1 MEENTNNINEDSPAE
16 EVMERKH
23 YTKQQNALYTVISIA
38 LFFALYFG
46 GKSIMGLVNRPY
58 TIYLYHENISSET
71 VPMMFDISGL
81 SAENGLYIENA
92 RLYKYKDGHTAS
104 ILFSGFDSEEKFAE
118 SCILF
123 EYGDLVEDLR
133 IEFFPY
139 EDNPSYAEYAF
150 GTQYVDIENPNRS
163 VSVFEFEDTLYA
175 LYTVKGG
182 AVPTEIKAA
191 FSDGEKVY

>member
-1 MEENTNNINEDSPAE
+1 MEENTNNINENSAAE

-38 LFFALYFG
+38 LFFVLYFG

-58 TIYLYHENISSET
+58 TIYLYSENISTET
-71 VPMMFDISGL
+71 IPMMFDISGL
-81 SAENGLYIENA
+81 SAENGLSIENA
-92 RLYKYKDGHTAS
+92 RLIKYEDGHAAS
-104 ILFSGFDSEEKFAE
+104 ILFSGFDSEEEFAE

-150 GTQYVDIENPNRS
+150 GTQYVDIDDPNRS
-163 VSVFEFEDTLYA
+163 VSVFKFEDTLYA

-182 AVPTEIKAA
+182 PVPAEIKAA